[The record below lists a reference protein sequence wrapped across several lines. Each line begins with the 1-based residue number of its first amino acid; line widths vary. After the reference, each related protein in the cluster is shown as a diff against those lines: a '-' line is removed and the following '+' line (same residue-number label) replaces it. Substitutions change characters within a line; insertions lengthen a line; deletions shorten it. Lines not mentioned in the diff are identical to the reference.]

1 MALVH
6 SWGFLPTCHEVV
18 YSSRDGMLPN
28 WQQKPLHKS
37 ESKREGSHMENTA
50 SIVLRE
56 VLMSD
61 LPIFFDQQLD
71 PEANWMAAFTRKDP
85 ADRDAFMAHWTKIL
99 KDEATTIQTILF
111 NGGVAG
117 SVSSYVDEDEHLEV
131 SYWIGKPYWGKGIVT
146 RALSAFLEHS
156 KIRPLYA
163 RAAKDNI
170 GSLRVLEKCG
180 FTRIGEDKGFANA
193 RGEEVE
199 EFLLRLD

>member
-1 MALVH
+1 
-6 SWGFLPTCHEVV
+6 
-18 YSSRDGMLPN
+18 
-28 WQQKPLHKS
+28 
-37 ESKREGSHMENTA
+37 METTS

-56 VLMSD
+56 VMMSD

-85 ADRDAFMAHWTKIL
+85 ADRDTFMAHWMKIL
-99 KDEATTIQTILF
+99 EDEATTIQTILF
-111 NGGVAG
+111 NGSVVG
-117 SVSSYVDEDEHLEV
+117 SVFSYVDEDEHPEV
-131 SYWIGKPYWGKGIVT
+131 SYWIGKPYWDKGIAT
-146 RALSAFLEHS
+146 CALSAFLEHS

-163 RAAKDNI
+163 RAAQDNI

-199 EFLLRLD
+199 EFLLRLDERWGNRFSCSSTRHEAPVGGAGQSQLCHTLSA